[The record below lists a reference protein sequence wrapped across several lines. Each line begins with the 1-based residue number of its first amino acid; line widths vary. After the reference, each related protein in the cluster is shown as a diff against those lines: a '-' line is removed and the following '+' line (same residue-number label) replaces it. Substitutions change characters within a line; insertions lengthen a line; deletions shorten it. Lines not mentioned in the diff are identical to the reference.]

1 MRPLHQ
7 FLIAVFVVMM
17 AAVSVLTPKQSFA
30 ASASE
35 INRGVNVALAELY
48 AKVPKAKKLGK
59 RAKGILVF
67 PRIIKAGLIIG
78 GQIGNGALRKKGKTV
93 GYYRTVAA
101 SYGLQAGIQK
111 FSYAVFFMTEPA
123 LNYLNKSE
131 GWEIGGAP
139 SLVVADKGISRSLS
153 TTTLQNAIYVF
164 FFGQKGLMA
173 GLGVQGTKITRI
185 WPDK

>member
-1 MRPLHQ
+1 MKFVHR
-7 FLIAVFVVMM
+7 FLIAVLMIIVV
-17 AAVSVLTPKQSFA
+17 AVSVFTPKQSFA
-30 ASASE
+30 ASAAG
-35 INRGVNVALAELY
+35 INRGVDNALAELY
-48 AKVPKAKKLGK
+48 AKVPKAKELGK
-59 RAKGILVF
+59 KAKGILVF

-123 LNYLNKSE
+123 LNYLNKSG

-139 SLVVADKGISRSLS
+139 SLVVADKGISKSLS

-173 GLGVQGTKITRI
+173 GIGLQGTKITRI